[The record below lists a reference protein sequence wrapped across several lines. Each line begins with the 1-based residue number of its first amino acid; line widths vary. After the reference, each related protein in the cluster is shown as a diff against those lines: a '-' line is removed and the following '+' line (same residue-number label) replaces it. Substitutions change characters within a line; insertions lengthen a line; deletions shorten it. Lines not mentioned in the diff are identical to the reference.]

1 MIKPYKLVE
10 RYLEEIKAA
19 IQQDDYDLSH
29 GTEIVSW
36 HPDDG
41 YWFIEMK

>member
-29 GTEIVSW
+29 GKEIVSYSIG
-36 HPDDG
+36 D
-41 YWFIEMK
+41 YMYF